1 MGAETPI
8 DDAGSGEL
16 ELAELGKKLQ
26 AVQLETEVQAVQL
39 ETEVTEAQD
48 GETVT
53 ETASSNW
60 QPLRG
65 PNPKHSQVPSL
76 VSIGTVGH
84 PVSCGTPCRYVKRKG
99 GCRDGSA
106 CLNCHLCFWVRHQ
119 EEQQV
124 ARRAQ
129 ANKKPISS
137 LGTVGHPISCGEPCL
152 LAWSEGGCPAGSS
165 CRRCHRCTPGA
176 LGALPAPSVQ
186 ACPAAASHPAAS
198 HPAASHPAA
207 SHPAASHQG
216 QAGAA
221 TQRRGSV
228 GTYTGRYQEGETL
241 QAAGPGHAIRVF
253 SVGSFGHPLTCAEAC
268 KYARKPKG
276 CKDGRFCTRCH
287 ICHWHRH
294 PPPTQLPSTRWEG
307 VIHETL

>member
-26 AVQLETEVQAVQL
+26 AVQLETGVQAVQL

-60 QPLRG
+60 QPLRA

-76 VSIGTVGH
+76 VSMGTVGH

-137 LGTVGHPISCGEPCL
+137 LGTVDVQQAAAAGGVIAAHPEPWEPCRLPECRRAQPPQAIRLRAIRLPAIRLPAIRPRAIRAKRAPPHSAGGL
-152 LAWSEGGCPAGSS
+152 LAPTLEGSRRARRFRPLGRVMPSGSS
-165 CRRCHRCTPGA
+165 Q
-176 LGALPAPSVQ
+176 LAPLV
-186 ACPAAASHPAAS
+186 
-198 HPAASHPAA
+198 
-207 SHPAASHQG
+207 
-216 QAGAA
+216 
-221 TQRRGSV
+221 
-228 GTYTGRYQEGETL
+228 
-241 QAAGPGHAIRVF
+241 IR
-253 SVGSFGHPLTCAEAC
+253 
-268 KYARKPKG
+268 
-276 CKDGRFCTRCH
+276 
-287 ICHWHRH
+287 
-294 PPPTQLPSTRWEG
+294 
-307 VIHETL
+307 